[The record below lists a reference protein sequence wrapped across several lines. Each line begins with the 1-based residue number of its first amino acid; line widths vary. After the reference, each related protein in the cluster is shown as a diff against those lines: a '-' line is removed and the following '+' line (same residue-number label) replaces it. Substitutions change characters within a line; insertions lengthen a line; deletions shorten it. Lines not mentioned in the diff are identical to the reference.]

1 MSSHDPQAPSVVTD
15 DGSGASANP
24 VAAEEK
30 AAPGS
35 APARDSAN
43 PVAAEEKAA
52 PGSAPSRA
60 TAPPEEREAERED
73 NGAVIDADAEGL
85 VDGGAVVDAEA
96 VVDGG
101 LEVDAEAVVDGGVE
115 VDGGPVAQEPDELAA
130 TAAERDRYLALAQRT
145 QADFENYR
153 KRSARETRA
162 AESRGV
168 ARTTRELL
176 PALDNLERALGAAA
190 QDDPLLKGVRLV
202 HGELAAA
209 LARLGVES
217 YSPLGEH
224 FDPAE
229 HEAMA
234 QQPVEDAESGTV
246 VEVYQAGYR
255 LDGSV
260 IRPARVVVAA

>member
-1 MSSHDPQAPSVVTD
+1 VSSHRQQTP
-15 DGSGASANP
+15 DGSFVGADQSRESAAP
-24 VAAEEK
+24 VAAQKK
-30 AAPGS
+30 AAP
-35 APARDSAN
+35 
-43 PVAAEEKAA
+43 E
-52 PGSAPSRA
+52 SAPS
-60 TAPPEEREAERED
+60 PESVPSD
-73 NGAVIDADAEGL
+73 VGAVAPAGGELQDERVEDEGA
-85 VDGGAVVDAEA
+85 VAVVDAEA
-96 VVDGG
+96 VQTAD
-101 LEVDAEAVVDGGVE
+101 EDAEAVDAG
-115 VDGGPVAQEPDELAA
+115 AEPDELTA

-162 AESRGV
+162 AEARGV
-168 ARTTRELL
+168 ARTTKELL

-217 YSPLGEH
+217 YSPLGER

-234 QQPVEDAESGTV
+234 QQPVPDAESGTV

-255 LDGSV
+255 LDGNV

>member
-1 MSSHDPQAPSVVTD
+1 MSAHKQQTPDGSSIVTD
-15 DGSGASANP
+15 RSSKESAHP
-24 VAAEEK
+24 VAAQ
-30 AAPGS
+30 
-35 APARDSAN
+35 
-43 PVAAEEKAA
+43 EKAA
-52 PGSAPSRA
+52 PGSAPSPDA
-60 TAPPEEREAERED
+60 APSDTGAEGRDAGEFQDERYED
-73 NGAVIDADAEGL
+73 DGAVTVIDAEAVDGAAIDAAVPDAEGVLDADAE
-85 VDGGAVVDAEA
+85 
-96 VVDGG
+96 
-101 LEVDAEAVVDGGVE
+101 
-115 VDGGPVAQEPDELAA
+115 PDELTA

-162 AESRGV
+162 AEARGV

-176 PALDNLERALGAAA
+176 PALDNLERAMGAAA

-234 QQPVEDAESGTV
+234 QQPVPDAESGTV

-255 LDGSV
+255 LDGAV